1 MPNQE
6 IPREYWSRFF
16 EGFSEQ
22 HDGWLATVEAV
33 DSDIGAQTEADRRPL
48 QGVTLDPK
56 GSHHG
61 TIKILIGTTPDDHV
75 AHTIT
80 APAHVWLKQSAQWA
94 DEAVA
99 VESADGRKTI
109 LRIYPP

>member
-1 MPNQE
+1 MPTQE
-6 IPREYWSRFF
+6 IAREQWGRFF
-16 EGFSEQ
+16 DAFSEQ

-33 DSDIGAQTEADRRPL
+33 DSDIGAQPEAEQRPL

-56 GSHHG
+56 GSQHG
-61 TIKILIGTTPDDHV
+61 TIKVLIGTTADDHV

-80 APAHVWLKQSAQWA
+80 APARVWLKQSAQWA

-99 VESADGRKTI
+99 
-109 LRIYPP
+109 